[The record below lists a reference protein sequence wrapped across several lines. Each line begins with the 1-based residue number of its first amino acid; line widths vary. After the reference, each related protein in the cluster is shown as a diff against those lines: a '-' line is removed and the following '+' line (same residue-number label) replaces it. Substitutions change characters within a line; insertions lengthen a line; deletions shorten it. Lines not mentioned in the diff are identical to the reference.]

1 MSKHRT
7 LFLTDEQRE
16 HLDNLIRSGNA
27 PARVQTRARILLHT
41 DRSQGDKRPDKEV
54 ALALRVHPTTVV
66 RTRKAFLD
74 EGIEASLF
82 DKPRPGADPKITGD
96 VEAKLVTLACS
107 DPPEGRA
114 RWTLRL
120 LADTMVELGYLE
132 SISNVA
138 IGQRLK
144 KRDQALAREILVH
157 WGAFGQ
163 VCGQDGRRSG
173 GLCASLRPET
183 SSGLCG

>member
-1 MSKHRT
+1 MSKHRI
-7 LFLTDEQRE
+7 LSLSDEQRA
-16 HLDNLIRSGNA
+16 HLENLIRSGNA

-41 DRSQGDKRPDKEV
+41 DRSQGQERADLEV
-54 ALALRVHPTTVV
+54 AQAVRVSPATVV

-74 EGIEASLF
+74 EGDEGMDAALY
-82 DKPRPGADPKITGD
+82 DKPRPGAVPKITGD

-107 DPPEGRA
+107 DPPLGRG

-120 LADTMVELGYLE
+120 LADTMVALGYLE

-144 KRDQALAREILVH
+144 KTNLSR
-157 WGAFGQ
+157 
-163 VCGQDGRRSG
+163 GR
-173 GLCASLRPET
+173 
-183 SSGLCG
+183 

>member
-7 LFLTDEQRE
+7 LSLTHEQRQ

-27 PARVQTRARILLHT
+27 PARTQTRARILLHS
-41 DRSQGDKRPDKEV
+41 DRSQGQERTDQQV
-54 ALALRVHPTTVV
+54 AQALRVHPVTVV

-74 EGIEASLF
+74 AGMDAALF
-82 DKPRPGADPKITGD
+82 DKARPGAVPKITGD
-96 VEAKLVTLACS
+96 IEAKLVTLACS
-107 DPPEGRA
+107 DPPLGRG

-132 SISNVA
+132 SISNQA

-144 KRDQALAREILVH
+144 KTNLNP
-157 WGAFGQ
+157 
-163 VCGQDGRRSG
+163 G
-173 GLCASLRPET
+173 G
-183 SSGLCG
+183 